1 MVLLESSEG
10 RKCAPWMLQLV
21 FNKILTFP
29 LDQFWVEKH
38 GCGGGREGGWGQ
50 APPAIYIKGKSL
62 SSKQL
67 SLCMAEFVCMVSI
80 FCIVLPQFV
89 IAMTIIFYSET
100 SIKRTP
106 N

>member
-21 FNKILTFP
+21 FNKIFTFP

-38 GCGGGREGGWGQ
+38 GCGGGREGVWGK
-50 APPAIYIKGKSL
+50 APSPPAIYIKGNSL

-67 SLCMAEFVCMVSI
+67 
-80 FCIVLPQFV
+80 
-89 IAMTIIFYSET
+89 
-100 SIKRTP
+100 
-106 N
+106 